1 MNWVENLLSEYKDGR
16 RSLQKKK
23 LKLGNNEKDRVDKTQ
38 INSMINDMSYVIK
51 WLETGRNPDELRG
64 VNIKNIYRLRYLE
77 NMDLLPDISQ
87 EFEREQLELTEEK
100 KKILVQVFASLSDR
114 ERDCFI
120 LHVTQEMSMA
130 EIAKELKISKS
141 AVQIYINRAKDKINR
156 ITKKAS

>member
-1 MNWVENLLSEYKDGR
+1 MNWADKLLKEYKQGR
-16 RSLQKKK
+16 KE
-23 LKLGNNEKDRVDKTQ
+23 LKNMRNELTDSERDRLDKTK
-38 INSMINDMSYVIK
+38 INSMINEMSYVIK

-156 ITKKAS
+156 IMKKAS